1 MKKITILKKL
11 VFVLILTIGA
21 FSMNA
26 QIKNSFDVRFQ
37 TTVRGDLTMISNN
50 IVNLSPTPNTAYNTT
65 GSSSSYN
72 DDVVMQY
79 IDIDGS
85 NQTFNSSSAN
95 LSITDAQCSKIVHA
109 GLYWSATYRYNTG
122 NDSSSGRETDW
133 NQVKFKVP
141 GGTYVDIVADEVL
154 YNGFADTD
162 QTNVTHGPYGCF
174 ADVTTL
180 ISSLANPNGT
190 YFVGNIRVSQD
201 GSNGSSYPIPGGVA
215 GGWTLVIVYENINL
229 PGKKISTF
237 DGYAVV
243 ASNAGSLDIP
253 VSGFST
259 LPAPF
264 PVRAKLGISTLE
276 GDNRITGD
284 QLQIKANTV
293 STYTN
298 LINTPLPAT
307 AVTNNYFNSSI
318 TLNGAFNTARNPN
331 SSNTLGW
338 DAHLNA
344 INNPANSIIP
354 NNETGVTLRA
364 ITTGDKY
371 DVFFASFDVEIIE
384 PQIPLI
390 KEVED
395 TAGNNVNNQTLSL
408 GQELFYTLTF
418 QNTGNDDAV
427 NFTITDVLP
436 TNAIFPPTG
445 TIQPGDLILPP
456 GVTYVFNPT
465 TNQFTFTIPNNLV
478 EMGDPAYTIKIKVKL
493 PSTCQD
499 FRDACS
505 NHIINQAFISYSGVL
520 NSQVITDNPSFNGYD
535 SCSYPTPGTTNFIAD
550 IDDCVFTRTEVLCG
564 NTVDLTAPDGYDTY
578 QWEDASGN
586 NIGNTQTI
594 TVSSTGVY
602 TVYLSIPP
610 PCVSIFETVTVIDF
624 NNAVNTNPVT
634 PYADIVEICPND
646 GSELPK
652 IFLCG
657 AGDSVLIQSGINDA
671 VSIEWQMLVPGSCPP
686 VGINNCANTNTS
698 CTWNTVGTGP
708 NFNVTTAGEYQV
720 IFTYQNGCFRQFYFN
735 VFQNVLNPD
744 IVTTNILCNTPGT
757 ITVNNIPSTYEFS
770 LSPNGPFV
778 PSNTFNITTAGVYT
792 VYIQQ
797 TGVTGGCLFEYPN
810 VNILSQ
816 DIDVDVIVTD
826 KLCNDGFGSIRVQI
840 NGVDPQYYF
849 QISQGATT
857 IATYGPSV
865 DNDHLFSN
873 LNPGTYTVT
882 ATTDDGC
889 TYTEQVTIENLS
901 DLNLVAT
908 VSQHISCNQGNIQVN
923 PNGGQ
928 PPYNYAIYSYN
939 GVPINPSNYQYQTSV
954 IFDVQIGE
962 QGDYQFL
969 VIDSNNCISLSNI
982 VTINLEPPVV
992 LTETHT
998 NVTCNGL
1005 NNGTINIQTGP
1016 TNGYNVSYSINGGTT
1031 YQPSNTFTNL
1041 APGTY
1046 TITVK
1051 FTKGNRVCE
1060 YTIEVIITEPTPIVG
1075 QSTLVQDLTCA
1086 TTGTIQAINVSGGTA
1101 PYQYSI
1107 NGVTFQNS
1115 DTFANLNAGT
1125 YIITIKDANNCTLTT
1140 APITLVQP
1148 LPPTDI
1154 TFTASNITCP
1164 TLTSNVTATI
1174 VGGTAPYTVQITTPS
1189 TIPATS
1195 ITGNVATFNNLPV
1208 GSYTFNVTDNNGCTY
1223 QENFTINPISFIDV
1237 TGNLLSNV
1245 VCFGDANGS
1254 VLFNIAGFNTSY
1266 SYSINGGTLITNQ
1279 TSNTITLNNLTA
1291 GNYEIIVTDTNTNCQ
1306 DTVSVTV
1313 AQPSSALMLNTTV
1326 NPITCI
1332 ANGSITASA
1341 SAGWGSYS
1349 YTLTLP
1355 DATTVGPQNS
1365 GIFNNLT
1372 QTGNYTITATDGN
1385 GCSVTNNATLN
1396 TPLSP
1401 TLSIDPASTL
1411 CYDAA
1416 TGASIIVTATSG
1428 NPPYQYNINGSA
1440 FQANNTFNG
1449 LAPGNYTIIVKD
1461 SFGCT
1466 ATVTQ
1471 TITPAL
1477 LAQAIITKN
1486 LDCSTTPDA
1495 QINVNING
1503 GTTPYQY
1510 QVSFN
1515 NGAYGALNPV
1525 TGTSFTYTTANPGD
1539 YQFLITDNAGCTF
1552 TSSTIT
1558 INPITTPDIITVVQT
1573 QQNLCNGDTNGAF
1586 IVNID
1591 SSLGTSPFQ
1600 YSIDGGTNYQASN
1613 TFSNLPAGTYT
1624 VIVKDANQCTDTEN
1638 ITLVDPPV
1646 LVGQSTLVQDL
1657 TCATTGTIQ
1666 AINVSGGTAPYQYSI
1681 NGVTFQNSDTFANLN
1696 AGTYIITIKDANNC
1710 TLTTAPITL
1719 VQPLPPTDI
1728 TFTASN
1734 ITCPT
1739 LTSNVTA
1746 TIVGGTAPYTV
1757 QITTPS
1763 TIPATSITGNVATFN
1778 NLPVGS
1784 YTFNVTD
1791 NNGCTYQE
1799 NFTINP
1805 ISFID
1810 VTGNLLSNVVCFGD
1824 ANGSVLFNIAGFNTS
1839 YSYSI
1844 NGGTLITNQTSNT
1857 ITLNN
1862 LTAGNYEIIVTDTNT
1877 NCQDTV
1883 SVTVAQPSSA
1893 LMLNTTVNPI
1903 TCIANG
1909 SITASASAGWGSYS
1923 YTLTLPDATTVGPQN
1938 SGIFNNLTQT
1948 GNYTITATD
1957 GNGCSVTNNATL
1969 NTPLSPTLS
1978 IDPAST
1984 LCYDAAT
1991 GASIIVTATS
2001 GNPPYQYNINGS
2013 AFQANNT
2020 FNGLAPGNYTI
2031 IVKDS
2036 FGCTATVTQTI
2047 TPALLAQAIITKNL
2061 DCSTTPDAQINVNIN
2076 GGTTPYQYQVSFNN
2090 GAYGALNPVTGTSF
2104 TYTTANPGDYQ
2115 FLITDNAGCTFTSS
2129 TITINPI
2136 TTPDIIT
2143 VVQTQQNLCNGD
2155 TNGAFIVNIDSSL
2168 GTSPFQY
2175 SIDGGTNY
2183 QASNTFSN
2191 LPAGTYTVIVKDANQ
2206 CTDTENITLTEP
2218 DIIDYSVS
2226 ITEITCNNPGGTNY
2240 GEVIIQNVTGGTA
2253 PYTYYLTNN
2262 FGYYESYVTTTNE
2275 DHTFIILNFGIY
2287 TAEVI
2292 DSNGCS
2298 IIKNNIIIA
2307 SPPDDLDIDVSTATA
2322 DCTNGGTAIVT
2333 VSSLVSSGSYEF
2345 GILETNTLPYTTNYQ
2360 TADAGTPETSTFTGL
2375 TPGVTYTFV
2384 VHDLVTD
2391 CYYFETA
2398 NGPIPTPSNITTII
2412 DVVQNVTC
2420 TGNGDG
2426 SISFTFDNYDATT
2439 TSVSYEIFNAQSNV
2453 STGLTGNSVTTGGSI
2468 SVSNFGILPPGI
2480 YYILLTENGGSV
2492 AGCTSTTPN
2501 FTISQSTNPL
2511 AVTASLV
2518 SNDNCN
2524 VNAGI
2529 ITATGQYGTAP
2540 YTYQITLDTDP
2551 APTVA
2556 TWTGTTTNTFN
2567 VESGNYIVYV
2577 KDANNCIAAST
2588 IIVVGL
2594 DPSPEITLTIIDNCA
2609 NEGSFA
2615 IGVIRTVD
2623 GIAPYTYVVDGGTPF
2638 TQNNASFTINNLLSG
2653 NHTITI
2659 TDSNGCSYTQNIT
2672 IDAIINGAAII
2683 TIQPS
2688 CTNND
2693 GEIQASATNG
2703 SGNYSFEVQDTTGTL
2718 LYGPNTT
2725 GLFTGLPFGDYNVV
2739 ISDLTNGCSNTIPLS
2754 LEEPAPVVF
2763 TTTHVNVT
2771 CNGASDGTIS
2781 VTLDPTN
2788 IDTPYTYTLF
2798 DGTTTINQNTP
2809 IFTGLPAGN
2818 YTVTVTSVKNCTD
2831 TQTVNITEPNAL
2843 TLSLT
2848 AGDFSCN
2855 TDNTVNVVTVT
2866 ANVGIGTG
2874 TSPYLYSI
2882 DGTNFQ
2888 TNNTF
2893 DIVDNG
2899 TAQTIT
2905 ITVKDAN
2912 GCLVN
2917 DNITVN
2923 PLPTITNVTVNQNI
2937 PLTCANDEEVIISV
2951 TGGSGNYT
2959 YQLLPNGAIVGPTSS
2974 NTATFALTSPGT
2986 YTFEIVDATTGCSTI
3001 TAPYTI
3007 NPLPVL
3013 TAVADNAVAIN
3024 CYGDTNG
3031 AFDITVS
3038 GYTGNYDYNIYDDT
3052 TTLLSSGSSNTS
3064 TNPLT
3069 INGLPAGNYSVQIIA
3084 TETPYCE
3091 TITNVIN
3098 ISSPVGPLTVT
3109 ASLVSNDNCN
3119 VNAGIIT
3126 ATGQYGTAPYTYQIT
3141 LDTDPAPTVATWTGT
3156 TTNTFNVES
3165 GNYIVYVKDANNC
3178 IATSTIIVV
3187 GLDPSPEITLTI
3199 IDNCANEGSFA
3210 IGVIRTVDGIAPYTY
3225 VVDGGTPFTQNNAS
3239 FTINNLLSG
3248 NHTIT
3253 ITDSNGCSY
3262 TQNITIDAIIN
3273 GAAIITIQP
3282 SCTNNDGEIQA
3293 SATNG
3298 SGNYSFEVQDTT
3310 GTLLYGP
3317 NTTGLFTGLPFGDYN
3332 VVISDLT
3339 NGCSNTIPLS
3349 LEEPA
3354 PVVFTT
3360 THVNVTCNGA
3370 SDGTISVTL
3379 DPTNIDTPYTYT
3391 LFDGTTTINQ
3401 NTPIFTGLPAGNY
3414 TVTVTSVKNCT
3425 DTQTVNITEPNALTL
3440 SLTAG
3445 DFSCNTDNTVN
3456 VVTVTANVGIGTGTS
3471 PYLYSIDGT
3480 NFQTN
3485 NTFDIVDNGTAQ
3497 TITITVKDA
3506 NGCLVNDNI
3515 TVNPL
3520 PTITN
3525 VTVNQNIPLTCA
3537 NDEEVII
3544 SVTGGSGNYTYQL
3557 LPNGAIVGP
3566 TSSNTATF
3574 ALTSPGTYTFEI
3586 VDATTGCSTITAPY
3600 TINPLPVLTAVA
3612 DNAVA
3617 INCYGDTNGAFDIT
3631 VSGYTGN
3638 YDYNIYDDT
3647 TTLLSS
3653 GSSNTSTNPL
3663 TINGLPAGN
3672 YSVQIIATETPYCE
3686 TITNVINISSPVGPL
3701 TLVVQQ
3707 TSDVTCN
3714 IPGLGTINAEAD
3726 GGNGTYE
3733 YELVNTTT
3741 NTTIQP
3747 FGTNNV
3753 FTNLDAG
3760 TYVVTVR
3767 DINLCEISQSIT
3779 LNAPTPIDAT
3789 YVVTNSNLL
3798 CYNDTNGSVSIT
3810 ATGGQGS
3817 YQYSLTD
3824 ENGIVYGPQI
3834 GNVFTGL
3841 GAGIYTVSINDG
3853 WDCSFTALPFTITE
3867 PNQIQAT
3874 LSVQNT
3880 LSCANNAQLII
3891 TASGG
3896 TPPYAYSTNGT
3907 TFNSNNTFSVGPGT
3921 YQYYVTDANGCTATL
3936 TNAITIAP
3944 IEPLQVTVNTSNT
3957 SIQCN
3962 GDANASIT
3970 IEVTGGLGNY
3980 TYTLLNS
3987 ATMAVI
3993 TGPQTSNIFSS
4004 LGAGSY
4010 IVKVNSGDCV
4020 QNSNTVIITQPSN
4033 PLSITNYTV
4042 TPVSCNGDQDGS
4054 ITFLPSGGTPPY
4066 QYAITTHLDQFFNT
4080 NTFIGLSVGT
4090 YTVIVQDA
4098 NGCYETINVQMTEPA
4113 PLNSILTVNNPELCE
4128 GNNDGTATVSITGGT
4143 APYYTSLDDDT
4154 PTNFVQGQLT
4164 FNNLDSTIEHLI
4176 YIHDANN
4183 CQFVITIPAGNPVTL
4198 TPTVDLVY
4206 DCTTTTAQ
4214 QNNMVTVN
4222 VEAANQGQVQYSLD
4236 NQTSYQSNNVYTNL
4250 SNGAHTIYVMHT
4262 NGCVKTVNVTITNWL
4277 PLLETHTKVDVLC
4290 NSSTT
4295 GTITIT
4301 ATGGDGNYQ
4310 YAISPAFTY
4319 VTSNTFNNLAAG
4331 TYTIKVKDGQGC
4343 QIESASITITE
4354 PTAINLTLTDVGQ
4367 EICEGDD
4374 NGYIQITISGG
4385 VAPYMASFNNT
4396 SNFVAVDPSNI
4407 VDYFNISG
4415 GATYTIYIKDANDCP
4430 SQIQVT
4436 LDDAV
4441 DLNPV
4446 ASVVYD
4452 CSNNQSTNTV
4462 TITVATIYENNV
4474 MYSIDG
4480 INYQLS
4486 NTFSNVAP
4494 GNYTVYVEHVNGC
4507 LNNQETFTINQ
4518 IDPVFVTLQETGLNQ
4533 ITASASG
4540 GVPPYTYVFNGTN
4553 TGSNNVFI
4561 FNQTGIQYVA
4571 VYDSNGCEA
4580 LAQLPTVFYP
4590 IEIPNFFTPD
4600 GNGYNDWWT
4609 PINIENYTNIESII
4623 FDRYG
4628 REIIRLKLGESWDGT
4643 YESIDL
4649 PSGDYWYLINVND
4662 GSGRS
4667 FTGNFTLYR

>member
-1 MKKITILKKL
+1 
-11 VFVLILTIGA
+11 
-21 FSMNA
+21 MNA

-50 IVNLSPTPNTAYNTT
+50 IVNISTDNNPNTAYNTT

-72 DDVVMQY
+72 DDINMQY

-95 LSITDAQCSKIVHA
+95 LSIADAQCSKIVHA

-180 ISSLANPNGT
+180 VSSLTNPNGT

-253 VSGFST
+253 VTGFST

-293 STYTN
+293 ATYTN

-331 SSNTLGW
+331 STNTLGW
-338 DAHLNA
+338 DAHLNT

-445 TIQPGDLILPP
+445 TIQPGDLILPT

-465 TNQFTFTIPNNLV
+465 TNQFTFNIPNNLV
-478 EMGDPAYTIKIKVKL
+478 EMGDPAYSIKIKVKL

-586 NIGNTQTI
+586 IIGNTQTV

-610 PCVSIFETVTVIDF
+610 PCVSIFETVTVVDF

-778 PSNTFNITTAGVYT
+778 SSNTFNITTAGVYT

-901 DLNLVAT
+901 NLNLVAT
-908 VSQHISCNQGNIQVN
+908 VSQHIGCNQGNIQVN

-982 VTINLEPPVV
+982 VTINLEPPVT

-1005 NNGTINIQTGP
+1005 NNGTINVQTGP
-1016 TNGYNVSYSINGGTT
+1016 TNGYNVSYSIDGGTN
-1031 YQPSNTFTNL
+1031 YQSSNIFSNL

-1075 QSTLVQDLTCA
+1075 QSTLVQDLTCV

-1164 TLTSNVTATI
+1164 SLTSNVTATI

-1195 ITGNVATFNNLPV
+1195 IAGNVATFNNLPV

-1254 VLFNIAGFNTSY
+1254 VLFNVAGFNTSY
-1266 SYSINGGTLITNQ
+1266 SYTINGGTLITNQ

-1291 GNYEIIVTDTNTNCQ
+1291 GNYAIIVTDTDTNCQ

-1313 AQPSSALMLNTTV
+1313 AQPSSALTLNTTI

-1332 ANGSITASA
+1332 ANGSITATA

-1349 YTLTLP
+1349 YTLTQP

-1372 QTGNYTITATDGN
+1372 QTGNYTITVTDGN

-1401 TLSIDPASTL
+1401 TLSINPASTL
-1411 CYDAA
+1411 CYNAT

-1428 NPPYQYNINGSA
+1428 NPPYQYSINTSA
-1440 FQANNTFNG
+1440 FQSSNTFNG
-1449 LAPGNYTIIVKD
+1449 LTPGNYTIVVKD

-1477 LAQAIITKN
+1477 LAQAIITKS

-1495 QINVNING
+1495 QIDVNING

-1525 TGTSFTYTTANPGD
+1525 TGTSFTYTTANPGN

-1558 INPITTPDIITVVQT
+1558 INPITTPNIITVVQT

-1591 SSLGTSPFQ
+1591 SSQGTSPFQ
-1600 YSIDGGTNYQASN
+1600 YSIDGGTNYQTSN
-1613 TFSNLPAGTYT
+1613 TFSNLPAGNYT
-1624 VIVKDANQCTDTEN
+1624 VIVKDANQCTDN
-1638 ITLVDPPV
+1638 
-1646 LVGQSTLVQDL
+1646 
-1657 TCATTGTIQ
+1657 
-1666 AINVSGGTAPYQYSI
+1666 
-1681 NGVTFQNSDTFANLN
+1681 
-1696 AGTYIITIKDANNC
+1696 
-1710 TLTTAPITL
+1710 
-1719 VQPLPPTDI
+1719 
-1728 TFTASN
+1728 
-1734 ITCPT
+1734 
-1739 LTSNVTA
+1739 
-1746 TIVGGTAPYTV
+1746 
-1757 QITTPS
+1757 
-1763 TIPATSITGNVATFN
+1763 
-1778 NLPVGS
+1778 
-1784 YTFNVTD
+1784 
-1791 NNGCTYQE
+1791 
-1799 NFTINP
+1799 
-1805 ISFID
+1805 
-1810 VTGNLLSNVVCFGD
+1810 
-1824 ANGSVLFNIAGFNTS
+1824 
-1839 YSYSI
+1839 
-1844 NGGTLITNQTSNT
+1844 
-1857 ITLNN
+1857 
-1862 LTAGNYEIIVTDTNT
+1862 
-1877 NCQDTV
+1877 
-1883 SVTVAQPSSA
+1883 
-1893 LMLNTTVNPI
+1893 
-1903 TCIANG
+1903 
-1909 SITASASAGWGSYS
+1909 
-1923 YTLTLPDATTVGPQN
+1923 
-1938 SGIFNNLTQT
+1938 
-1948 GNYTITATD
+1948 
-1957 GNGCSVTNNATL
+1957 
-1969 NTPLSPTLS
+1969 
-1978 IDPAST
+1978 
-1984 LCYDAAT
+1984 
-1991 GASIIVTATS
+1991 
-2001 GNPPYQYNINGS
+2001 
-2013 AFQANNT
+2013 
-2020 FNGLAPGNYTI
+2020 
-2031 IVKDS
+2031 
-2036 FGCTATVTQTI
+2036 
-2047 TPALLAQAIITKNL
+2047 
-2061 DCSTTPDAQINVNIN
+2061 
-2076 GGTTPYQYQVSFNN
+2076 
-2090 GAYGALNPVTGTSF
+2090 
-2104 TYTTANPGDYQ
+2104 
-2115 FLITDNAGCTFTSS
+2115 
-2129 TITINPI
+2129 
-2136 TTPDIIT
+2136 
-2143 VVQTQQNLCNGD
+2143 
-2155 TNGAFIVNIDSSL
+2155 
-2168 GTSPFQY
+2168 
-2175 SIDGGTNY
+2175 
-2183 QASNTFSN
+2183 
-2191 LPAGTYTVIVKDANQ
+2191 
-2206 CTDTENITLTEP
+2206 ENITLTEP

-2360 TADAGTPETSTFTGL
+2360 PADAGTPETSTFTGL

-2384 VHDLVTD
+2384 VHDLVTN

-2453 STGLTGNSVTTGGSI
+2453 STGLTGNSVTTGGPISI
-2468 SVSNFGILPPGI
+2468 QNFGTLPPGI

-2492 AGCTSTTPN
+2492 AGCTSTTPD
-2501 FTISQSTNPL
+2501 FSISQSTNPL
-2511 AVTASLV
+2511 TITASLV

-2540 YTYQITLDTDP
+2540 YTYQIALDTDP

-2567 VESGNYIVYV
+2567 VESGSYIVYV

-2594 DPSPEITLTIIDNCA
+2594 DPSPEITLTIIDNCV

-2615 IGVIRTVD
+2615 IGIIRTVD
-2623 GIAPYTYVVDGGTPF
+2623 GIAPYTYVLDGGTPF

-2659 TDSNGCSYTQNIT
+2659 TDSNGCSYTQNIS

-2739 ISDLTNGCSNTIPLS
+2739 ISDITNGCSSTIPLS

-2818 YTVTVTSVKNCTD
+2818 YTVTVTSIKNCTD

-2843 TLSLT
+2843 SLSLT

-2866 ANVGIGTG
+2866 ANIGIGTG
-2874 TSPYLYSI
+2874 TPPYLYSI

-2888 TNNTF
+2888 ANNTF

-2899 TAQTIT
+2899 TVQTIT

-2912 GCLVN
+2912 GCLIN
-2917 DNITVN
+2917 DNINVN
-2923 PLPTITNVTVNQNI
+2923 PLPTITNVTVTQNI

-3013 TAVADNAVAIN
+3013 TAVADNAVAVN

-3069 INGLPAGNYSVQIIA
+3069 LNGLPAGNYSVQIIA

-3098 ISSPVGPLTVT
+3098 ISSP
-3109 ASLVSNDNCN
+3109 
-3119 VNAGIIT
+3119 
-3126 ATGQYGTAPYTYQIT
+3126 
-3141 LDTDPAPTVATWTGT
+3141 
-3156 TTNTFNVES
+3156 
-3165 GNYIVYVKDANNC
+3165 
-3178 IATSTIIVV
+3178 
-3187 GLDPSPEITLTI
+3187 
-3199 IDNCANEGSFA
+3199 
-3210 IGVIRTVDGIAPYTY
+3210 
-3225 VVDGGTPFTQNNAS
+3225 
-3239 FTINNLLSG
+3239 
-3248 NHTIT
+3248 
-3253 ITDSNGCSY
+3253 
-3262 TQNITIDAIIN
+3262 
-3273 GAAIITIQP
+3273 
-3282 SCTNNDGEIQA
+3282 
-3293 SATNG
+3293 
-3298 SGNYSFEVQDTT
+3298 
-3310 GTLLYGP
+3310 
-3317 NTTGLFTGLPFGDYN
+3317 
-3332 VVISDLT
+3332 IS
-3339 NGCSNTIPLS
+3339 
-3349 LEEPA
+3349 
-3354 PVVFTT
+3354 
-3360 THVNVTCNGA
+3360 
-3370 SDGTISVTL
+3370 
-3379 DPTNIDTPYTYT
+3379 
-3391 LFDGTTTINQ
+3391 
-3401 NTPIFTGLPAGNY
+3401 
-3414 TVTVTSVKNCT
+3414 
-3425 DTQTVNITEPNALTL
+3425 
-3440 SLTAG
+3440 
-3445 DFSCNTDNTVN
+3445 
-3456 VVTVTANVGIGTGTS
+3456 
-3471 PYLYSIDGT
+3471 
-3480 NFQTN
+3480 
-3485 NTFDIVDNGTAQ
+3485 
-3497 TITITVKDA
+3497 
-3506 NGCLVNDNI
+3506 
-3515 TVNPL
+3515 
-3520 PTITN
+3520 
-3525 VTVNQNIPLTCA
+3525 
-3537 NDEEVII
+3537 
-3544 SVTGGSGNYTYQL
+3544 
-3557 LPNGAIVGP
+3557 
-3566 TSSNTATF
+3566 
-3574 ALTSPGTYTFEI
+3574 
-3586 VDATTGCSTITAPY
+3586 
-3600 TINPLPVLTAVA
+3600 
-3612 DNAVA
+3612 
-3617 INCYGDTNGAFDIT
+3617 
-3631 VSGYTGN
+3631 
-3638 YDYNIYDDT
+3638 
-3647 TTLLSS
+3647 
-3653 GSSNTSTNPL
+3653 
-3663 TINGLPAGN
+3663 
-3672 YSVQIIATETPYCE
+3672 
-3686 TITNVINISSPVGPL
+3686 PL

-3707 TSDVTCN
+3707 ASDVTCN
-3714 IPGLGTINAEAD
+3714 IPGLGTINTEAD

-3733 YELVNTTT
+3733 YQLVNTTT

-3747 FGTNNV
+3747 FGTNNI

-3798 CYNDTNGSVSIT
+3798 CYNDTNGSVTIT

-3824 ENGIVYGPQI
+3824 ENNIVYGPQI

-3841 GAGIYTVSINDG
+3841 GAGTYTISISDG
-3853 WDCSFTALPFTITE
+3853 WDCSFTTLPFTITE

-3874 LSVQNT
+3874 LSIQST

-3907 TFNSNNTFSVGPGT
+3907 TFNSTNTFSVGPGT

-3936 TNAITIAP
+3936 TNAVTIAP
-3944 IEPLQVTVNTSNT
+3944 IEPLQITVNTSNT

-3970 IEVTGGLGNY
+3970 VEVTGGLGNY

-3987 ATMAVI
+3987 TTMTVI

-4004 LGAGSY
+4004 LGAGNY

-4020 QNSNTVIITQPSN
+4020 QNSNTIIITQPAN

-4054 ITFLPSGGTPPY
+4054 ITFLPTGGTPPY

-4113 PLNSILTVNNPELCE
+4113 PLSSILTVNNPELCE
-4128 GNNDGTATVSITGGT
+4128 GNNDGTATISITGGT
-4143 APYYTSLDDDT
+4143 APYYTNLDDDT

-4343 QIESASITITE
+4343 QIESANITITE

-4385 VAPYMASFNNT
+4385 VAPYMVSFNNT
-4396 SNFVAVDPSNI
+4396 SNYVTVDPSNI

-4415 GATYTIYIKDANDCP
+4415 GATYTIYIKDANGCP
-4430 SQIQVT
+4430 AQIQVT

-4462 TITVATIYENNV
+4462 TVTVATIYENNV

-4486 NTFSNVAP
+4486 NTFPNVAP

-4507 LNNQETFTINQ
+4507 LNNQETFTIDQ

-4533 ITASASG
+4533 ITATASG

-4649 PSGDYWYLINVND
+4649 PSGDYWYLVNVND